1 MTPDL
6 EIRLTSGTGLRAEP
20 APRAKARGG
29 PILHGYAIIFH
40 SLSSDL
46 GGFRERILPD
56 AVTDS
61 LNRNGVLALF
71 NHNNSALLG
80 RTRSG
85 SLALTVDTHGLAF
98 ELQLPKTQLGTDVA
112 ELVAR
117 GDVSQMSFGF
127 IVPSGGDVWSSE
139 RGQTIRTVRQMELF
153 EISLVPEP
161 AYERTS
167 VALRAAL
174 DTVIAAELAA
184 RRKRL
189 EEMVR

>member
-6 EIRLTSGTGLRAEP
+6 EIRFTSGTGLRTEP

-40 SLSSDL
+40 ALSSDL
-46 GGFRERILPD
+46 GGFREKILPG
-56 AVTDS
+56 AVIDS
-61 LNRNGVLALF
+61 LKQRGVLALYA
-71 NHNNSALLG
+71 HDHSALLG
-80 RTRSG
+80 RTQSG
-85 SLALTVDTHGLAF
+85 SLALNVDSHGLAF

-117 GDVSQMSFGF
+117 GNLSKMSFGF
-127 IVPSGGDVWSSE
+127 FVPPGGDTWSAE
-139 RGQTIRTVRQMELF
+139 RGQTIRTVRQMELS
-153 EISLVPEP
+153 EISLVSEP

-184 RRKRL
+184 RRRRL
-189 EEMVR
+189 EALVR